1 MKNTGKIELIKII
14 IMKEKTKHIERI
26 DNKVYSEIIEN
37 IEINKSA
44 AISWALF

>member
-1 MKNTGKIELIKII
+1 MKNTGKIELLKII
-14 IMKEKTKHIERI
+14 ILKVNTINIEKIN
-26 DNKVYSEIIEN
+26 NKVYSEIIEN